1 MHPHCIPSQEAVII
15 ALQGKHGWDMLSKK
29 AFEFLPS
36 EAKSLSLQHCHQL
49 FGKLQQSQLYLYN
62 GKQAQYN
69 VDTVLE
75 TLAKMLHADSPC
87 WDAFESNGFLK
98 DDWSRFELLC
108 TFQAPGDDKAV
119 HGKAAIKAKLEHLLE
134 KQSEGKAIT
143 LTDLDDFHIFPW
155 LVDDVSKEQVDTLS
169 AKVFQAAGAAPA
181 ANAAKGKRALK
192 KQGGNDD
199 AKTKKAKIESDN
211 VLALFG

>member
-1 MHPHCIPSQEAVII
+1 MQSQEAVII
-15 ALQGKHGWDMLSKK
+15 ALQGNHGWDMLSEK
-29 AFEFLPS
+29 AFECLPS
-36 EAKSLSLQHCHQL
+36 GASSLSLQHCYQL
-49 FGKLQQSQLYLYN
+49 FGKLQQSQLYLHS

-75 TLAKMLHADSPC
+75 TLAKMMHAESPC
-87 WDAFESNGFLK
+87 WDAFESNDFLK
-98 DDWSRFELLC
+98 EAWSRFELLC
-108 TFQAPGDDKAV
+108 TFKAPGDDEAV

-134 KQSEGKAIT
+134 KQTEGKAIS
-143 LTDLDDFHIFPW
+143 LTDLDDFHTFPW
-155 LVDDVSKEQVDTLS
+155 LVDDVSKERVDTLS

-181 ANAAKGKRALK
+181 AAAAAKGKRALK
-192 KQGGNDD
+192 KQSGTDD